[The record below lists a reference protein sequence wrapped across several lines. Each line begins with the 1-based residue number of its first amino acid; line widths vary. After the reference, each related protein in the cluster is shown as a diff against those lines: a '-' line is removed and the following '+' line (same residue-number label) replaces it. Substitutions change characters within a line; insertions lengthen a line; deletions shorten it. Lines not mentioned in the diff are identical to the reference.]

1 MARFRLFAPLSDC
14 AGCRCR
20 ISCDGNWHFLIERT
34 KHGVTV
40 ERFRS
45 RTPTASTAAPTSS
58 VPLGWPW
65 RGRLNKEAEVSTQQ
79 MSATEALDFH
89 HFSVH
94 NAVQAQL
101 ACPEASCEAYRDIF
115 TRRRWG
121 AQGYAVRKGEQG
133 TVITVWIATP
143 SRDDDGD
150 DKPVRRSK
158 RVFVFCRHQ
167 VDWNH

>member
-1 MARFRLFAPLSDC
+1 M
-14 AGCRCR
+14 
-20 ISCDGNWHFLIERT
+20 
-34 KHGVTV
+34 
-40 ERFRS
+40 
-45 RTPTASTAAPTSS
+45 
-58 VPLGWPW
+58 
-65 RGRLNKEAEVSTQQ
+65 STQQ

-115 TRRRWG
+115 TRRRWR

-133 TVITVWIATP
+133 TAITIWIATP
-143 SRDDDGD
+143 SREDEGD
-150 DKPVRRSK
+150 DKPVRRPK

-167 VDWNH
+167 VDRAH